1 MNRRDFGKLAAGALT
16 AAAVEGAPKIDSK
29 IAGVQIGA
37 QTYSFRDR
45 PLDACIAAMK
55 EIGLGEAELYNGH
68 IEPKDPA
75 ALKEFRKNPP
85 LDQMRQVRK
94 KFDGAG
100 IELYALNYSFGK
112 GWSDEELA
120 RGFDIAQAMGVKY
133 ITSSTQ
139 VSMA

>member
-29 IAGVQIGA
+29 FAGVQIGA

-68 IEPKDPA
+68 IEPKDPD

-100 IELYALNYSFGK
+100 IEFTL
-112 GWSDEELA
+112 
-120 RGFDIAQAMGVKY
+120 
-133 ITSSTQ
+133 
-139 VSMA
+139 